1 MTAAEAASPVRHHHF
16 APMFVRRILFLD
28 YWGNSSFIVDILF
41 IVCQG
46 GRGLRRRRPQ
56 ALGNLRL
63 LFVVCVSCPADA
75 LFLSKIGFISVSRA
89 KFDYHMHQVR
99 VRYNRVYV
107 AKAWVVS
114 GVGRLKAWVVSASD
128 FFFLASCLPAVRTQ
142 VRPAHS
148 PRRPH
153 ATRTAHAAGS
163 ALRLALPS
171 LLVRRATAL
180 LPTTCMRPWP
190 QTLPAIHHCLT
201 WPDRIVIAQAPIIAG
216 PSTQPRCRCAH
227 LERAPRPP
235 WSSRSLRSGCCCFW
249 GPAANHSS
257 ADAHTVSRLA
267 CGRSPL
273 RFHRSP
279 VFSLVSLDA
288 LVALRCSSDAV
299 VSQKFTAAQ
308 IDSYDGGR
316 AGHSSTKKNFPEGHK
331 WEGKRMFLSGKYE
344 GEEFPVDINKDNK
357 DTVAK
362 LVAQAH
368 QQFVYVRSRPKDASP
383 TLGCPTLSI

>member
-128 FFFLASCLPAVRTQ
+128 FFSWRPACQPSARRCVLPTHRDGHMRRAPHTRPALHFAWPCQACSFAVRRRCCLPRACALGHKRSQPFIT
-142 VRPAHS
+142 
-148 PRRPH
+148 
-153 ATRTAHAAGS
+153 
-163 ALRLALPS
+163 ALRGLIES
-171 LLVRRATAL
+171 
-180 LPTTCMRPWP
+180 
-190 QTLPAIHHCLT
+190 
-201 WPDRIVIAQAPIIAG
+201 
-216 PSTQPRCRCAH
+216 
-227 LERAPRPP
+227 
-235 WSSRSLRSGCCCFW
+235 
-249 GPAANHSS
+249 
-257 ADAHTVSRLA
+257 
-267 CGRSPL
+267 
-273 RFHRSP
+273 
-279 VFSLVSLDA
+279 
-288 LVALRCSSDAV
+288 
-299 VSQKFTAAQ
+299 
-308 IDSYDGGR
+308 
-316 AGHSSTKKNFPEGHK
+316 
-331 WEGKRMFLSGKYE
+331 
-344 GEEFPVDINKDNK
+344 
-357 DTVAK
+357 
-362 LVAQAH
+362 
-368 QQFVYVRSRPKDASP
+368 
-383 TLGCPTLSI
+383 